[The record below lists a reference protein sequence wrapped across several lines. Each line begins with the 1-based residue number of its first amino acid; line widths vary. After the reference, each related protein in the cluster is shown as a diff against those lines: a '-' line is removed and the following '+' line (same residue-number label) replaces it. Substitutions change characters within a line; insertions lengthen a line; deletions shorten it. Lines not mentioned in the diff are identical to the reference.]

1 MKKKGILVTA
11 ILAMSILVVSCK
23 DQKKEEVSSEP
34 TTEVNAS
41 ENTSFEGQDGH
52 NAQNSL
58 DWAGEYTG
66 TIPCADCPGIDVTI
80 ALHEDGSFT
89 KKNVY
94 QEKSDA
100 TFEEKGTF
108 TWDQSGS
115 IVTLNS
121 GDDSSLFQV
130 QEGRLLMLDQE
141 GQKITGDLA
150 NMYVL
155 IKL

>member
-1 MKKKGILVTA
+1 MKKKSILMTA

-23 DQKKEEVSSEP
+23 DQKNEEVSSES
-34 TTEVNAS
+34 TTEVNGS

-80 ALHEDGSFT
+80 ALNVDGSFT

-94 QEKSDA
+94 QEKENG